1 MEYLLDK
8 IKALN
13 KISVNHVIIG
23 KLLLNGVL
31 NISNILGPAI
41 LCEKLK
47 GPN

>member
-1 MEYLLDK
+1 MEYLLEK

-13 KISVNHVIIG
+13 KISSNQVIIG
-23 KLLLNGVL
+23 KLLLTGVL

-41 LCEKLK
+41 LYEKLK